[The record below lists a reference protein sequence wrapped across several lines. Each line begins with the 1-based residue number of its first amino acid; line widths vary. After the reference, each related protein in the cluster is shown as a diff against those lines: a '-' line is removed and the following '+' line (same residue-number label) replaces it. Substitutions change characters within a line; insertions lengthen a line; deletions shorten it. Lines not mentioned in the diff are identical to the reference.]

1 MASKNN
7 ILQITTPSFTRVV
20 DVNTLD
26 YTHYTA
32 KKGGEKNDVPGMMAE
47 IVYPQGKVVMTRSEK
62 NHHVIIQN
70 TAFSANSK
78 TKKRKRALMQVE
90 VGGTQDRFFEDG
102 TILHGGGESS
112 IGSIC
117 KVMLIKNDDG
127 GQEMNVSFTTT
138 IPPPMPPPQTIPEDG
153 QKKMKMWTIQK
164 KVKIE
169 ENHLVVEEITV
180 RNNDLP
186 LCKLWTVLKHI
197 STTLV

>member
-7 ILQITTPSFTRVV
+7 ILQITTPNFRRVV

-26 YTHYTA
+26 YTHYTT
-32 KKGGEKNDVPGMMAE
+32 KKDKKSDVLGMIAE
-47 IVYPQGKVVMTRSEK
+47 IAYPQGKVVMTRSEK
-62 NHHVIIQN
+62 NHVIIQN
-70 TAFSANSK
+70 TAFSANPK

-117 KVMLIKNDDG
+117 KVMLIKKDDG

-153 QKKMKMWTIQK
+153 QKKD
-164 KVKIE
+164 
-169 ENHLVVEEITV
+169 ENVDNSEKGED
-180 RNNDLP
+180 RGGSSSSGGDN
-186 LCKLWTVLKHI
+186 
-197 STTLV
+197 SAEQ

>member
-7 ILQITTPSFTRVV
+7 KLQITTPSFTRVV

-90 VGGTQDRFFEDG
+90 MGGSQDRISKMGQFFMG
-102 TILHGGGESS
+102 
-112 IGSIC
+112 
-117 KVMLIKNDDG
+117 
-127 GQEMNVSFTTT
+127 VS
-138 IPPPMPPPQTIPEDG
+138 PL
-153 QKKMKMWTIQK
+153 
-164 KVKIE
+164 
-169 ENHLVVEEITV
+169 LVLYV
-180 RNNDLP
+180 R
-186 LCKLWTVLKHI
+186 
-197 STTLV
+197 

>member
-90 VGGTQDRFFEDG
+90 MGGSQDRYFEDG
-102 TILHGGGESS
+102 TILHGGESS
-112 IGSIC
+112 ISAIC
-117 KVMLIKNDDG
+117 KVALVKKDDG
-127 GQEMNVSFTTT
+127 GQELNVSFTSS
-138 IPPPMPPPQTIPEDG
+138 IPPPMPPPQTIPEDE
-153 QKKMKMWTIQK
+153 KR
-164 KVKIE
+164 
-169 ENHLVVEEITV
+169 ENSEKSEDRGELSNGEDTSVEQQ
-180 RNNDLP
+180 
-186 LCKLWTVLKHI
+186 
-197 STTLV
+197 